1 MSGET
6 MTTTGGEPMTFER
19 QAATVREMLGTLET
33 LTPAGQQHT
42 MSKIVAFVGRRTG
55 PAFREDA
62 LADLSRSL
70 QHEAARARP
79 DVATFCRRTE
89 DALALL
95 AANG

>member
-1 MSGET
+1 
-6 MTTTGGEPMTFER
+6 
-19 QAATVREMLGTLET
+19 MLGTLET